1 VGRLISCVYD
11 FVCVFVCLSMCLS
24 NSKRKT
30 AGVVNTEVDKDTT
43 YDWRWAHIDLE
54 VNSSNVTVKVTGLS
68 RVHSP

>member
-1 VGRLISCVYD
+1 
-11 FVCVFVCLSMCLS
+11 MCLS